1 MYIEPI
7 NKKYSS
13 LVRRYLVADR
23 KLVETED
30 ALTAFNDL
38 IFDDAKLYKAETK
51 KENTLN
57 RLIDK
62 CYSIWDELPKRE
74 QQNIDRQYKN
84 YFGYGCQLG
93 AL

>member
-7 NKKYSS
+7 NKKYAS
-13 LVRRYLVADR
+13 LVRRYVAADR
-23 KLVETED
+23 KVCDTED
-30 ALTAFNDL
+30 KLSAAIDL
-38 IFDDAKLYKAETK
+38 IEDDAKLYKAEEK
-51 KENTLN
+51 KSVTID

-62 CYSIWDELPKRE
+62 CYAIWDELPARE

-84 YFGYGCQLG
+84 HFGYGCQLG

>member
-7 NKKYSS
+7 NKKYAS

-30 ALTAFNDL
+30 ALTAFNDS

-51 KENTLN
+51 K
-57 RLIDK
+57 
-62 CYSIWDELPKRE
+62 
-74 QQNIDRQYKN
+74 
-84 YFGYGCQLG
+84 
-93 AL
+93 

>member
-1 MYIEPI
+1 MQIKPI
-7 NKKYSS
+7 NKKYAS
-13 LVRRYLVADR
+13 LVRRYVVADR

-30 ALTAFNDL
+30 ALTAAIDL
-38 IFDDAKLYKAETK
+38 MEDDDKLYRAERK
-51 KENTLN
+51 KETTLN

-62 CYSIWDELPKRE
+62 CYLIWDELPARE

-84 YFGYGCQLG
+84 HFGYGCQLG

>member
-1 MYIEPI
+1 M
-7 NKKYSS
+7 
-13 LVRRYLVADR
+13 RRYLVADR

-30 ALTAFNDL
+30 ALTAFNDS
-38 IFDDAKLYKAETK
+38 IFDDAKLYKAEEK
-51 KENTLN
+51 KSLTLD

-62 CYSIWDELPKRE
+62 CYAIWDELPARE

-84 YFGYGCQLG
+84 HFGYGCQLG